1 MDVRKEKVVKIL
13 KITLVTIILVMVS
26 ESLMMISYI
35 ETPLIKDISSLKD
48 KIIFAYFCEKNVQEC
63 NYDWRQ
69 WLGLSNMPQ
78 SYLLLDLIYLY
89 LVLLTK

>member
-48 KIIFAYFCEKNVQEC
+48 
-63 NYDWRQ
+63 
-69 WLGLSNMPQ
+69 
-78 SYLLLDLIYLY
+78 
-89 LVLLTK
+89 